1 LGQDVHSKV
10 PVAYVWPAPDLQA
23 DFSELVDQ
31 SMRGLLRPI
40 SKVAM
45 VCRRLR
51 GCTVVPNSLTGPRD
65 GSPAWCI
72 IAAVAGPAAV
82 IRMLAPQASDQP
94 RSRRFW
100 LGAAFCDFSEAVTGS
115 GASPV
120 AAVVVG
126 AAAVVVAVLFTG
138 FENAQSQRRPEK
150 PRVASVHLRPRP
162 VALPH
167 LR

>member
-1 LGQDVHSKV
+1 MQ
-10 PVAYVWPAPDLQA
+10 
-23 DFSELVDQ
+23 
-31 SMRGLLRPI
+31 GLLRPI

-72 IAAVAGPAAV
+72 IAAVAVPAPA
-82 IRMLAPQASDQP
+82 IRMLAPCRGVIPTSVAPVLAGRRCLRLSQAMT
-94 RSRRFW
+94 
-100 LGAAFCDFSEAVTGS
+100 AS
-115 GASPV
+115 GGSPV